1 MKTTLF
7 LLCFLCA
14 TFSFGQSAVAI
25 SPFVNEPQ
33 MVSFYS
39 HPNHATQ
46 HEMSEAQNLLE
57 RSGFVYAQGERPLWE
72 VAPKSQ
78 PTPLGDV
85 AREFRKEHDA
95 VKKAD
100 IIWQN

>member
-7 LLCFLCA
+7 LLCFLSA
-14 TFSFGQSAVAI
+14 TLSFGQNSAGV
-25 SPFVNEPQ
+25 STLSNEPQ

-39 HPNHATQ
+39 HSRQATQ
-46 HEMSEAQNLLE
+46 QNMSQEQNLLE
-57 RSGFVYAQGERPLWE
+57 RSGFTYAQGERPLWE

-78 PTPLGDV
+78 PTPLGDI
-85 AREFRKEHDA
+85 ARTLRKEHEA

>member
-14 TFSFGQSAVAI
+14 TLSFGQNSVAI
-25 SPFVNEPQ
+25 TPLVNEPQ
-33 MVSFYS
+33 MVSFFS
-39 HPNHATQ
+39 HPSHAMQ
-46 HEMSEAQNLLE
+46 QNMSQEQNLLE
-57 RSGFVYAQGERPLWE
+57 RSGVTYAQGERPLWE
-72 VAPKSQ
+72 VAPKLQ
-78 PTPLGDV
+78 ATPLGDV
-85 AREFRKEHDA
+85 ARALRQQHDA